1 MSTETWVVTTPQTV
15 DVAEVRRVVVQ
26 LTDGSVDVVADPN
39 RADGAHVEIGDV
51 TERPLQVSAHDGEL
65 RIGYDFAGIEG
76 VVDRA
81 KGLRD
86 KDRAVVRVTVPADVP
101 VKVTT
106 ARAAATVTGT
116 TADLSVTTATGPVR
130 VQGTTG
136 PVSVKTASAPV
147 DVVEHVGDV
156 RVSTA
161 SGAVNVAGSLG
172 RVSVTTVTSGVE
184 VVARESTPLVD
195 ARTVSG
201 DVAVRLGAGAPVN
214 LKARSVTGKAVL
226 DGVRLESSAQ
236 RTTSVD
242 HVDRP
247 AENPTAGGAYVS
259 ASTVSGDLTVSRG

>member
-1 MSTETWVVTTPQTV
+1 MSTETWVIATPQTV
-15 DVAEVRRVVVQ
+15 DVADVRRVVVQ
-26 LTDGSVDVVADPN
+26 LTDGSVDVVAEPG
-39 RADGAHVEIGDV
+39 RAGGAHVEVGDV
-51 TERPLQVSAHDGEL
+51 SDRPLQVSVHDGEL
-65 RIGYDFAGIEG
+65 RVGYDFAGIEG
-76 VVDRA
+76 LVDRA

-86 KDRAVVRVTVPADVP
+86 KDRAVVRLTVPADATVR
-101 VKVTT
+101 VST
-106 ARAAATVTGT
+106 ARGAASVTGT

-130 VQGTTG
+130 VSGATG

-161 SGAVNVAGSLG
+161 SGAVNVTGSLG
-172 RVSVTTVTSGVE
+172 RVAVTTVTSGVE

-242 HVDRP
+242 HVDR
-247 AENPTAGGAYVS
+247 ADSAQGAGGAYVS